1 MLMLLVLVTG
11 ESHGVAVRAESGPR
25 SAPIPVF
32 PRAEGGAQDR
42 ESETTSAPAAVPCAK
57 NSSQES
63 GFRDEIGEEASV
75 FSSDFSSS
83 CGR

>member
-11 ESHGVAVRAESGPR
+11 ESHGMAVRAESGPR

-42 ESETTSAPAAVPCAK
+42 DTVGERLISAGYRTC
-57 NSSQES
+57 
-63 GFRDEIGEEASV
+63 
-75 FSSDFSSS
+75 
-83 CGR
+83 